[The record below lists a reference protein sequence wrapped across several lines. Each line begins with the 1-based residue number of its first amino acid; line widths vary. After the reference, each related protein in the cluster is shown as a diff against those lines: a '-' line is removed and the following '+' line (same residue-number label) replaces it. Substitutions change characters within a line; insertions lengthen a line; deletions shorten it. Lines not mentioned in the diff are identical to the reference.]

1 MAKIGTAYR
10 EVKRQRMVKRDIEK
24 RNALKAKVKDM
35 SLSFEERMAAR
46 DALNK
51 LPTNGSKVRLNRRCA
66 LTGRPH
72 GVYRKFGLCRIKLRD
87 MASRGELPGVTKSSW

>member
-51 LPTNGSKVRLNRRCA
+51 LPANGSKVRLNRRCA